1 MEKAAI
7 VIGVNKVGDLPVLA
21 ACQSANEFAKW
32 AAAQG
37 FGCRVLTDEKRTV
50 TIQRIQTEIAKV
62 VRAGC
67 RQLIIYFSGHG
78 IFRGPNYEQWLLSGA
93 PEDANDAVNL
103 PLSMEMSRN
112 LPVQHVVFISDACRS
127 VARPDAPELGQMNGG
142 VIVPNYATGTAR
154 PDVDVFYAAL
164 PGQPALGE

>member
-1 MEKAAI
+1 MRKSMEKAAI

-93 PEDANDAVNL
+93 PGSGREPRLAAYFCAWIPAV
-103 PLSMEMSRN
+103 R
-112 LPVQHVVFISDACRS
+112 
-127 VARPDAPELGQMNGG
+127 
-142 VIVPNYATGTAR
+142 VIG
-154 PDVDVFYAAL
+154 
-164 PGQPALGE
+164 